1 MQYPTRSPLMDRLK
15 FGAYGMMSGLVV
27 GLFLG
32 WMFHGFVGAL
42 VRVVIILIIMI
53 PFVLAI
59 AFWFKVNQQNRDAR
73 PTIQEAEWR
82 DASESTYR

>member
-1 MQYPTRSPLMDRLK
+1 MQYPARSPLMDRLK
-15 FGAYGMMSGLVV
+15 YGAYGLTSGLVV

-42 VRVVIILIIMI
+42 VRAVIILIIMV
-53 PFVLAI
+53 PFVMAI

-73 PTIQEAEWR
+73 SSIQEAEWR
-82 DASESTYR
+82 DASETTFR